1 MNIIDDFMGEIALL
15 GFSVAVLTVIELIL
29 VGSVVFSFILVPVGI
44 AIELAVVGI
53 LLSDANGGDYGKAVY
68 DSLTSIALNCI

>member
-1 MNIIDDFMGEIALL
+1 ML
-15 GFSVAVLTVIELIL
+15 GSSAGVLIGIGLIL
-29 VGSVVFSFILVPVGI
+29 AGSVVFSFILVPVGI
-44 AIELAVVGI
+44 VIELAVVGI

>member
-15 GFSVAVLTVIELIL
+15 GFSVAVLTGIELIL

>member
-1 MNIIDDFMGEIALL
+1 MTNLL
-15 GFSVAVLTVIELIL
+15 FLFIE
-29 VGSVVFSFILVPVGI
+29 VFVVFSFILVPVGI